1 MPSLQKN
8 PALKMSAVSGKVRTK
23 APRLLA
29 RILLYAVLIDL
40 AFLFLYPFLYILI
53 TSVKTNRD
61 LLDITVQWIPRSLK
75 WENFSMAIKAC
86 NFFSNL
92 KNSAIYT
99 IFGTAG
105 HLLSCAFIG
114 YGFARYRFPGRKLL
128 FLAVLLSIIVPVQTI
143 IIPLYLVY
151 VNMGI
156 LGTYLPV
163 ILPTFFGFGLRGGL
177 FIFIFRQF
185 FMNLPRELENAA
197 KVDGCGFLRTYV
209 RIVLPIAKPAIVVT
223 LVLSMVWHWNDFY
236 EPGIYAAKPDMY
248 TLPASIQ
255 ALIPIMESPTRALS
269 FFSSFDMPNQEAVI
283 NNAVF
288 MAATLMAI
296 LPIILIF
303 AVRQRGFM
311 QGIERTGLVE

>member
-1 MPSLQKN
+1 MNLRVAQSLEKSRLAYRMPH
-8 PALKMSAVSGKVRTK
+8 VI
-23 APRLLA
+23 A
-29 RILLYAVLIDL
+29 RVMLYAVLIGL
-40 AFLFLYPFLYILI
+40 SFVFLYPFLYIVS
-53 TSVKTNRD
+53 TSLKTNRD
-61 LLDITVQWIPRSLK
+61 LLDITVGWIPRSIK
-75 WENFSMAIKAC
+75 WENFSMALKAC
-86 NFFSNL
+86 NFLPNL

-99 IFGTAG
+99 ICCTVG

-128 FLAVLLSIIVPVQTI
+128 FFIVLLSIIVPVQTL
-143 IIPLYLVY
+143 IIPLYLTY
-151 VNMGI
+151 VNLGI
-156 LGTYLPV
+156 LNTYLPV

-185 FMNLPRELENAA
+185 FMNLPRELEQAA
-197 KVDGCGFLRTYV
+197 KVDGCGFIRTYL
-209 RIVLPIAKPAIVVT
+209 RIVLPIAKPAIVVS

-236 EPGIYAAKPDMY
+236 EPSIYAAKPDMY

-269 FFSSFDMPNQEAVI
+269 FFSSFSMPDTEAVI

-296 LPIILIF
+296 LPVLILF
-303 AVRQRGFM
+303 GFLQRGFM

>member
-1 MPSLQKN
+1 
-8 PALKMSAVSGKVRTK
+8 MSAVSGKVRTK

-53 TSVKTNRD
+53 TSAKTNRD

-163 ILPTFFGFGLRGGL
+163 ILPTFFGFGLR
-177 FIFIFRQF
+177 
-185 FMNLPRELENAA
+185 
-197 KVDGCGFLRTYV
+197 
-209 RIVLPIAKPAIVVT
+209 
-223 LVLSMVWHWNDFY
+223 LS
-236 EPGIYAAKPDMY
+236 
-248 TLPASIQ
+248 
-255 ALIPIMESPTRALS
+255 LIHI
-269 FFSSFDMPNQEAVI
+269 
-283 NNAVF
+283 
-288 MAATLMAI
+288 
-296 LPIILIF
+296 
-303 AVRQRGFM
+303 
-311 QGIERTGLVE
+311 